1 MPAGRNTKA
10 RREREASFPSCSYT
24 QTTVFLYP
32 NGLVPIL
39 NLKRIF
45 FSS

>member
-10 RREREASFPSCSYT
+10 RREREASFPLCSFT
-24 QTTVFLYP
+24 QTAVLLYP
-32 NGLVPIL
+32 NGLAPIL